1 MLCDHLLIFNGAETM
16 AQIFLSYSSSDII
29 FVRYLKGLLENEG
42 FLVWIDEAEIVS
54 GDRWWPTIERQIE
67 ACAAFLVVMSPNAT
81 SSEWV
86 EREILKAQ
94 KEKRPVYPVLLNGEP
109 WAMLANRQYVDM
121 RQGQA
126 ASLPQKLVDAL
137 RRDVSQPDG
146 LQRPP
151 GYSGNPDT
159 LKENP
164 LHMDISD
171 DLVIGHLSVP
181 VKVLIGDSQ
190 TTFGKDDIAVE
201 YNPRWD
207 DNIPQEWRNI
217 MPEVIRRYEADA
229 RKSGQV
235 LFDGPGYF
243 LRDYTFDVV
252 DPYSEAF
259 RLNLMMGPSSYYR
272 YIGSNKA
279 MHQQFLP
286 SGDGLISLAERYPLS
301 DMDLSDLPLSNYLA
315 VNLNL
320 ITSDRQFLVQRRSRR
335 VSNFQGALASAINA
349 SMSRGTK
356 NKTMDEDEAG
366 RPDPFVTVLREA
378 KEELGIHLFVEDIK
392 FFGLIIELEY
402 YQTLLFGE
410 VSTALSSTEILRK
423 ARLAAKDKF
432 EYAKLEFYPFTLPSV
447 ATRLLDPSSLW
458 VPVSAL
464 AVIFSA
470 MHAFGEEGLEQSLSG
485 PGALRRLGGGF

>member
-1 MLCDHLLIFNGAETM
+1 MTHIF
-16 AQIFLSYSSSDII
+16 ISYSSSDII
-29 FVRYLKGLLENEG
+29 FVRYFKGLLENEG

-67 ACAAFLVVMSPNAT
+67 ACAAFLVIMSPDSK

-94 KEKRPVYPVLLNGEP
+94 KEKRPIYPILLNGEP
-109 WAMLANRQYVDM
+109 WDMLANRQYVNM
-121 RQGQA
+121 THGLA
-126 ASLPQKLVDAL
+126 APSPQKLVGAL
-137 RRDVSQPDG
+137 RRDVNQQKEPLRRSGHLAEPD
-146 LQRPP
+146 
-151 GYSGNPDT
+151 NP
-159 LKENP
+159 KENA
-164 LHMDISD
+164 LHMDMSD
-171 DLVIGHLSVP
+171 DLVIGNLSVP
-181 VKVLIGDSQ
+181 VKVLIGDSH
-190 TTFGKDDIAVE
+190 TTFGKTDVAVE
-201 YNPRWD
+201 YNSRWD

-217 MPEVIRRYEADA
+217 MPEVIRRFEENA

-252 DPYSEAF
+252 NPYDEVF
-259 RLNLMMGPSSYYR
+259 RLNLLMGPSSYYR

-279 MHQQFLP
+279 LYQQFLQ
-286 SGDGLISLAERYPLS
+286 SGEGLISLAEKYPLS
-301 DMDLSDLPLSNYLA
+301 AMDLSELPLSNYLA
-315 VNLNL
+315 VNVNL

-335 VSNFQGALASAINA
+335 VSNFQGSLASAINA

-356 NKTMDEDEAG
+356 GRTMDEDERG
-366 RPDPFVTVLREA
+366 RPDPFITVLREA
-378 KEELGIHLFVEDIK
+378 KEELGINLFVEDIK

-410 VSTALSSTEILRK
+410 VYTALSSTEILRK

-432 EYAKLEFYPFTLPSV
+432 EYARLEFYPFTLQGV
-447 ATRLLDPSSLW
+447 ATRLLDPSSPW

-464 AVIFSA
+464 AVIFST
-470 MHAFGEEGLEQSLSG
+470 MHAFGEDELEQSLSG
-485 PGALRRLGGGF
+485 SGEVRRLGGGS